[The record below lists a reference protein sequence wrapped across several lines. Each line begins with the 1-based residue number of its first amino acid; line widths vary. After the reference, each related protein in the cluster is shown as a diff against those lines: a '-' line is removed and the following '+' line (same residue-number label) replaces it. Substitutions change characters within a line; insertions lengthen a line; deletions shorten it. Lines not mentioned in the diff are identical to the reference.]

1 MRVLI
6 LSSPEST
13 HFTCMVPLAWALR
26 GAGHEVLVAGQPDII
41 PMARSAGLN
50 TVTVGRQFHGKDLL
64 SPPLPPNKRPI
75 EIVGPLTPKMTMI
88 GSRVWVLHTR
98 YMAPKYLE
106 VAEAFKPD
114 LVISEIFDWVAC
126 LIGGVH
132 KIPVV
137 THRWGVDPMSHLMRA
152 TAEDLLQGTCER
164 LGIEGGLPKP
174 DLLLDPAP
182 PQLLVEGAPAG
193 APIRHIPF
201 NGTGPVPSWL
211 RRRGDKPRVCVTMGR
226 QTISLGGLPMFRGI
240 VQAFGDLPETD
251 AVMTVQEEFVDE
263 LGTIPS
269 NVTIV
274 PPTPLNGFLDTTD
287 AVVTHGGA
295 NTLLAVASFGVPQLI
310 MPQLVD
316 QFEGGDLLAA
326 ADAGM
331 TLRTA
336 EAQND
341 PAQVAEA
348 VRTLLASERI
358 AKGSTVLAET
368 MAAMPSPAAVVRDL
382 ENLRCAH

>member
-1 MRVLI
+1 MRVMI

-26 GAGHEVLVAGQPDII
+26 GAGHEVLVAGQPDIV

-50 TVTVGRQFHGKDLL
+50 TVSVGRRFFGTDLL
-64 SPPLPPNKRPI
+64 TPPLPPDKRPI
-75 EIVGPLTPKMTMI
+75 EIVGPLTPRMTMI
-88 GSRVWVLHTR
+88 GSRVWVLNSR
-98 YMAPKYLE
+98 YHAAEYLE
-106 VAEAFKPD
+106 VARQFAPD
-114 LVISEIFDWVAC
+114 LVISEIFDWAAC

-132 KIPVV
+132 RIPVV
-137 THRWGVDPMSHLMRA
+137 SHRWGVDPMSHLMRA

-164 LGIEGGLPKP
+164 LGIEGGLPRP

-182 PQLLVEGAPAG
+182 PQLLVAGAPAG

-201 NGTGPVPSWL
+201 NGTSQAPAWL
-211 RRRGDKPRVCVTMGR
+211 RRRGDRPRVCVTMGR
-226 QTISLGGLPMFRGI
+226 QTIALGGLPMFRGI

-251 AVMTVQEEFVDE
+251 AVMTVQEEFADR
-263 LGTIPS
+263 LGTLPS
-269 NVTIV
+269 NVTVI
-274 PPTPLNGFLDTTD
+274 PPTPLNRFLGTTD

-295 NTLLAVASFGVPQLI
+295 NTLLTVAGFGVPQLV

-326 ADAGM
+326 ADAGL

-336 EAQND
+336 EEQNA
-341 PAQVAEA
+341 PALVAEA
-348 VRTLLASERI
+348 VRALLAEERL
-358 AKGSTVLAET
+358 AKGAGVLAET

-382 ENLRCAH
+382 ENLRCAY